1 MLELH
6 SDIKSKLDHFI
17 ENRCIPHIVFYGP
30 SGSGKRTLVNEFI
43 DKIYNDDKANIK
55 EYVMFVDCARG
66 KGIRFIRDE
75 LKFFAHTHME
85 IKAGCPFK
93 TILLSN
99 ADKLTNDAQSALRRV
114 IEVFSHNTRFFIIVD
129 DKFKLLKPILSRFSD
144 IYIPEPIINGKP
156 WNLHHYG
163 IQSCLDSDSHKSNI
177 DRRLKII
184 INRHLKVNVSVNNNN
199 NNSQCTQ
206 LCHQTI
212 KQLVNECYESGISSV
227 DLLRYIEKPSCK
239 IDLRDKTRIIIF
251 FNKIKKQYRCERLL
265 MYTMF
270 YTMFIR
276 SNYNVEY
283 VGFM

>member
-6 SDIKSKLDHFI
+6 LDIKANLDHFI
-17 ENRCIPHIVFYGP
+17 ENQCIPHIVFYGP

-43 DKIYNDDKANIK
+43 DKIYNGDKANIK

-144 IYIPEPIINGKP
+144 IYIPEPIIDGKP

-163 IQSCLDSDSHKSNI
+163 IQSCLDSDNHKSSV
-177 DRRLKII
+177 DRRLKTII
-184 INRHLKVNVSVNNNN
+184 SRHMKVNASE
-199 NNSQCTQ
+199 CKQ
-206 LCHQTI
+206 LCH
-212 KQLVNECYESGISSV
+212 KNMKDLVNECYENGISSV
-227 DLLRYIEKPSCK
+227 DILRYLEKPSCK
-239 IDLRDKTRIIIF
+239 IEVCDKTRIIIF